1 MGKRS
6 KNTEEISVYAR
17 PSRPAGSEW
26 TSAGHSVA
34 TSSFTRAA
42 AVLGAPLKS
51 MFTKLASRFA
61 GSSTCNAYNDHHQP
75 K

>member
-1 MGKRS
+1 MARKN
-6 KNTEEISVYAR
+6 KNTEEISAYAK

-26 TSAGHSVA
+26 TSAGHSLA

-61 GSSTCNAYNDHHQP
+61 GSSTGNAYNDRHQP